1 MQARAANPRLS
12 EHIPEAASNFRFADD
27 QHRSSRMEGMHRNG
41 QKKAAFKNS
50 FEDISGSS
58 FRLVSE
64 GSTDAKVIGR
74 VITKYTHPRTTKW

>member
-1 MQARAANPRLS
+1 LPTINRPRQP
-12 EHIPEAASNFRFADD
+12 HGRDASKR
-27 QHRSSRMEGMHRNG
+27 

-74 VITKYTHPRTTKW
+74 VITKYTHPRAAKW